1 MAQPTD
7 DQLDVLAG
15 YLSLFDA
22 FGGTLKVQR
31 LEESITLSTGGTT
44 TNSSANLLPANS
56 LILHVAA
63 RVTTTIT
70 TATDWSVGDG
80 TTAAR
85 FSSANSTLT
94 AGTTSVGL
102 NHWKGNV
109 STEATGPTQTSA
121 ATLRITTTGTP
132 GAGVIR
138 VIVWSIPIT
147 APTS

>member
-7 DQLDVLAG
+7 DQLDLLAG

-22 FGGTLKVQR
+22 FGGTAKLQR

-56 LILHVAA
+56 LVLGVSA
-63 RVTTTIT
+63 RITTTIT

-94 AGTTSVGL
+94 SGTTSVGL
-102 NHWKGNV
+102 NHWKGAV
-109 STEATGPTQTSA
+109 STDATGPTQTSA

-138 VIVWSIPIT
+138 VIVWSLVFT